1 MAAGSLSRLVP
12 GIRETLEA
20 EAEKLANQWLTRF
33 RVDIK
38 NLSDERQ
45 DVYRQIREMSA
56 NPMDVDLARPTT
68 WMQPTTIREAIPER
82 QS

>member
-45 DVYRQIREMSA
+45 DVYRQIRLRTAVQNWSTVA
-56 NPMDVDLARPTT
+56 AG
-68 WMQPTTIREAIPER
+68 
-82 QS
+82 